1 MLFILTAIVSSV
13 LSVAL
18 AFIIQ
23 QIIDVALNAD
33 LGSVVKV
40 AYAAAAFLVMYGIIG
55 FLKSYLGKLYC
66 NQFIRD
72 LRHDILASQL
82 KQTPPKFM
90 QKTTAEYLSLLTNDI
105 QLLTENML
113 NPSLLTLQQIMT
125 ALLSLIILFYLNS
138 VIAVIII
145 LFTLMIYIVPLYYG
159 RKIQKIQSK
168 VSESLSK
175 FTSVCKDILSG
186 YDIIWSYSIHNPS
199 IKRFEECNTDNIN
212 KRMSF
217 DKTIVLSENFST
229 LLAVAMEFLILFY
242 AAVLVMN
249 KDMTAGTMVAITHLN
264 GIFVQSVMIFLQNVP
279 KIRGS
284 KELVNKFE
292 SMLQPLE
299 ALQPGTVEPT
309 FNQSIEISNL
319 DFSYR
324 KNAEVLHDINLKI
337 EKGKKYSIV
346 GPSGSGKSTLAK
358 LIMGYYIGYTGK
370 ILFDNQELR
379 LLSQQRLTS
388 LFSFMHQNTYL
399 FDLSVRDNI
408 CLFSSPA
415 EEELAYACQI
425 SGADSLYTELPDGL
439 ETIVR
444 ENGANLSG
452 GQRQKIAIARA
463 LLYHKSILVLDEAT
477 SAVDNKATMEIATK
491 LLSLPGITL
500 ITITHDLNTNILS
513 QYDQI
518 IYMKEGKIVCQ
529 GTMDDLLQTHDF
541 LT

>member
-1 MLFILTAIVSSV
+1 
-13 LSVAL
+13 
-18 AFIIQ
+18 
-23 QIIDVALNAD
+23 
-33 LGSVVKV
+33 
-40 AYAAAAFLVMYGIIG
+40 
-55 FLKSYLGKLYC
+55 
-66 NQFIRD
+66 
-72 LRHDILASQL
+72 
-82 KQTPPKFM
+82 
-90 QKTTAEYLSLLTNDI
+90 
-105 QLLTENML
+105 
-113 NPSLLTLQQIMT
+113 
-125 ALLSLIILFYLNS
+125 
-138 VIAVIII
+138 
-145 LFTLMIYIVPLYYG
+145 MI
-159 RKIQKIQSK
+159 S
-168 VSESLSK
+168 
-175 FTSVCKDILSG
+175 
-186 YDIIWSYSIHNPS
+186 
-199 IKRFEECNTDNIN
+199 
-212 KRMSF
+212 
-217 DKTIVLSENFST
+217 
-229 LLAVAMEFLILFY
+229 
-242 AAVLVMN
+242 
-249 KDMTAGTMVAITHLN
+249 
-264 GIFVQSVMIFLQNVP
+264 LQNVP

-292 SMLQPLE
+292 NMLQPLE
-299 ALQPGTVEPT
+299 TLQRGTVEPT

-319 DFSYR
+319 DFSYG
-324 KNAEVLHDINLKI
+324 KNAEVLHDINLKL
-337 EKGKKYSIV
+337 EKGKKYSII
-346 GPSGSGKSTLAK
+346 GPSGSGKSTLVK
-358 LIMGYYIGYTGK
+358 LIMGYYVDYAGK

-379 LLSQQRLTS
+379 LLSQQKLTS

-477 SAVDNKATMEIATK
+477 SAVDNKATIEIATK
-491 LLSLPGITL
+491 LLAIPGITL

-541 LT
+541 LEFFSRDTNSCTGTLAV